1 MRKNVIISKL
11 KNKTFRNISTNRE
24 GIEIDAHH
32 SILQNVSQHKI
43 QNLNNFGHG

>member
-24 GIEIDAHH
+24 GIEIEARH
-32 SILQNVSQHKI
+32 SMLQNVRQHKI
-43 QNLNNFGHG
+43 QNLNNFGRG